1 MKFLNWLTLATLA
14 MPFHLSAQTAAF
26 EGLEVNISSG
36 WVPLRISSTFENY
49 PNLTLKRDS
58 SKEVPL
64 ILSVGYTQAL
74 NDRYTVGVSIN
85 HDLFASGAVNASVYS
100 NGNLVNSAGSTQWLD
115 NRDGGSLR
123 LGRVLDESN
132 LGYVRVG
139 QAWASQYGTN
149 NNGSVFNSVRFKY
162 MIYGV
167 GVKHLISPTWY
178 ALAEI
183 DYVNMVPI
191 KTLKTVGGTPVS
203 VDSRAQGTWLVMGVG
218 YQF

>member
-1 MKFLNWLTLATLA
+1 MLPK
-14 MPFHLSAQTAAF
+14 
-26 EGLEVNISSG
+26 
-36 WVPLRISSTFENY
+36 PLENY
-49 PNLTLKRDS
+49 PNLSLKRDS

-64 ILSVGYTQAL
+64 ILSVGYTQAF

-85 HDLFASGAVNASVYS
+85 HDLFASRAVNANVYS

-115 NRDGGSLR
+115 NRDGGTLR
-123 LGRVLDESN
+123 LGRVMDESN

-139 QAWASQYGTN
+139 QAWASQFGTN

-167 GVKHLISPTWY
+167 GVKHLISPKLY

-191 KTLKTVGGTPVS
+191 KTLRTVGNTPMT
-203 VDSRAQGTWLVMGVG
+203 VDSRAQGNWLDMGVG

>member
-1 MKFLNWLTLATLA
+1 MKFLYWLTVGALA
-14 MPFHLSAQTAAF
+14 MPFHGSAQTAAF
-26 EGLEVNISSG
+26 EGFEVNVSSG

-49 PNLTLKRDS
+49 PNLSLKRES

-64 ILSVGYTQAL
+64 ILSVGYTQAF

-85 HDLFASGAVNASVYS
+85 HDLFASRAVNANVYS

-115 NRDGGSLR
+115 NRDGGTLR
-123 LGRVLDESN
+123 LGRVMDESN

-139 QAWASQYGTN
+139 QAWASQFGTN

-167 GVKHLISPTWY
+167 GVKHLISPKLY

-191 KTLKTVGGTPVS
+191 KTLRTVGNTPMT
-203 VDSRAQGTWLVMGVG
+203 VDSRAQGNWLVMGVG

>member
-1 MKFLNWLTLATLA
+1 MKFLYWLTVGALA
-14 MPFHLSAQTAAF
+14 MPFHGSAQTAAF
-26 EGLEVNISSG
+26 EGFEVNVSSG

-49 PNLTLKRDS
+49 PNLSLKRDS
-58 SKEVPL
+58 SKEAPL
-64 ILSVGYTQAL
+64 ILSVGYTQAF

-85 HDLFASGAVNASVYS
+85 HDLFASRAVNANVYS

-115 NRDGGSLR
+115 NRDGGTLR
-123 LGRVLDESN
+123 LGRVMDESN

-139 QAWASQYGTN
+139 QAWASQFGTN

-167 GVKHLISPTWY
+167 GVKHLISPKLY

-191 KTLKTVGGTPVS
+191 KTLRTVGNTPMT
-203 VDSRAQGTWLVMGVG
+203 VDSRAQGNWLVMGVG

>member
-1 MKFLNWLTLATLA
+1 MKFLYWLTVGALA
-14 MPFHLSAQTAAF
+14 MPFHGSAQTAAF
-26 EGLEVNISSG
+26 EGFEVNVSSG
-36 WVPLRISSTFENY
+36 WVPLKISSTFENY
-49 PNLTLKRDS
+49 PNLSLKRDS

-64 ILSVGYTQAL
+64 ILSVGYTQAF

-85 HDLFASGAVNASVYS
+85 HDLFASRAVNANVYS

-115 NRDGGSLR
+115 NRDGGTLR
-123 LGRVLDESN
+123 LGRVMDESN

-139 QAWASQYGTN
+139 QAWASQFGTN

-167 GVKHLISPTWY
+167 GVKHLISPKLY

-191 KTLKTVGGTPVS
+191 KTLRTVGNTPMT
-203 VDSRAQGTWLVMGVG
+203 VDSRAQGNWLVMGVG